1 LKEEKAPNN
10 FLKYSSVGMQL
21 LVVIGVCA
29 WIGWKTDQ
37 YLELQFPVFMLTF
50 IVVSLGGMMYKLYRS
65 LNE

>member
-1 LKEEKAPNN
+1 
-10 FLKYSSVGMQL
+10 MQF

-37 YLELQFPVFMLTF
+37 YLGLQFPVFMLTL
-50 IVVSLGGMMYKLYRS
+50 IVFSLGGMMYKLYRS